1 MKRMVAALL
10 LAVILTIGTVLPAAA
25 AETAVGAWAVNHKAG
40 SYLSASEK
48 KIFDKAVKD
57 LVGVVYTPVLTLGK
71 QVVSG
76 TNYAF
81 LCTAQTVTA
90 SPSYSWKVLIVNRS
104 VKGKVKL
111 VKVNSFSYKSVKT
124 RKNIYK
130 ASTAPGAWSYSKEG
144 TSSKGAPT
152 AAKRA
157 LKKATKQRTGISLTA
172 LALLG
177 KQVVAGTNYRLLC
190 RGTLTDQF
198 ATSCLYVADVYQTP
212 AGDCELVLCEVINLP
227 KYLKY

>member
-1 MKRMVAALL
+1 MKKMVAALL

-25 AETAVGAWAVNHKAG
+25 AETAVGAWADNHKAG
-40 SYLSASEK
+40 SYLTASEK
-48 KIFDKAVKD
+48 KIFNKAVKD

-111 VKVNSFSYKSVKT
+111 VKVNSFSIKSVKT
-124 RKNIYK
+124 RKNVYK
-130 ASTAPGAWSYSKEG
+130 ASTVPGAWSYSKEG
-144 TSSKGAPT
+144 TSSKGVPT
-152 AAKRA
+152 PPVPRYPDGPVCHILPVRGGCVSEPGGRLRVGA
-157 LKKATKQRTGISLTA
+157 LRGRQPAQVPEVLIPELFLT
-172 LALLG
+172 
-177 KQVVAGTNYRLLC
+177 
-190 RGTLTDQF
+190 RGR
-198 ATSCLYVADVYQTP
+198 SY
-212 AGDCELVLCEVINLP
+212 
-227 KYLKY
+227 